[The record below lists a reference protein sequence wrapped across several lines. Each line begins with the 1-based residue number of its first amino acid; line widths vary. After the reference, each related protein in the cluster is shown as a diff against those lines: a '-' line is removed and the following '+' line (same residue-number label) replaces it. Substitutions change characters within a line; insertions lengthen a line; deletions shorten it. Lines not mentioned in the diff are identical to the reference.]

1 MKFFD
6 KLGLAIFSAIVL
18 IISITLC
25 LIGFGWIEPSVY
37 SILIS
42 KAYASQTGTYV
53 LIGSCTVLAL
63 LAIKCLF
70 FTDMTS
76 KDDEEEGSGILL
88 QNEDGRLLITADT
101 LRNMVEG
108 VITDFDEITDSITR
122 INITKENDVII
133 EISIDVLRGTVI
145 KDVTSRLQTKVKKEI
160 KAATDLEIKYVN
172 VKVRNT
178 GIEKA
183 DEDKEKKT
191 KATKRELMR
200 SP

>member
-172 VKVRNT
+172 VKVRDT

-191 KATKRELMR
+191 KATKREKND
-200 SP
+200 

>member
-191 KATKRELMR
+191 KATKRETTD
-200 SP
+200 

>member
-6 KLGLAIFSAIVL
+6 KIGLAIFSAIVL

-53 LIGSCTVLAL
+53 LIGSCTILAL

-191 KATKRELMR
+191 KATKREKND
-200 SP
+200 

>member
-160 KAATDLEIKYVN
+160 KSATDLEIKYVN

-191 KATKRELMR
+191 KATKREKND
-200 SP
+200 

>member
-76 KDDEEEGSGILL
+76 QDDEKEGSGILL

-191 KATKRELMR
+191 KATKREKND
-200 SP
+200 

>member
-183 DEDKEKKT
+183 DEEKKT
-191 KATKRELMR
+191 KATKREKND
-200 SP
+200 

>member
-42 KAYASQTGTYV
+42 RAYASQTGTYV

-183 DEDKEKKT
+183 DENKEKKT
-191 KATKRELMR
+191 KATKREKND
-200 SP
+200 

>member
-183 DEDKEKKT
+183 DEDKENKSHKKR
-191 KATKRELMR
+191 KE
-200 SP
+200 

>member
-18 IISITLC
+18 IISIILC

-191 KATKRELMR
+191 KATKREKND
-200 SP
+200 

>member
-191 KATKRELMR
+191 KATKREKKD
-200 SP
+200 

>member
-37 SILIS
+37 NILIS

-191 KATKRELMR
+191 KATKREKND
-200 SP
+200 

>member
-42 KAYASQTGTYV
+42 RAYASQTGTYE

-70 FTDMTS
+70 FTDITS

-191 KATKRELMR
+191 KATKREKND
-200 SP
+200 

>member
-178 GIEKA
+178 GNEKT

-191 KATKRELMR
+191 KATKREKND
-200 SP
+200 

>member
-101 LRNMVEG
+101 LRNMVED

-191 KATKRELMR
+191 KATKREKND
-200 SP
+200 

>member
-172 VKVRNT
+172 VKVRKT

-191 KATKRELMR
+191 KATKREKND
-200 SP
+200 

>member
-25 LIGFGWIEPSVY
+25 LIGFEWIEPSVY

-191 KATKRELMR
+191 KATKREKND
-200 SP
+200 

>member
-183 DEDKEKKT
+183 DEDTEKKT
-191 KATKRELMR
+191 KATKREKND
-200 SP
+200 

>member
-53 LIGSCTVLAL
+53 LIGSCTVLVL

-191 KATKRELMR
+191 KATKREKND
-200 SP
+200 

>member
-145 KDVTSRLQTKVKKEI
+145 KVTSRLQTKLKKEI

-191 KATKRELMR
+191 KATKREKND
-200 SP
+200 

>member
-108 VITDFDEITDSITR
+108 VIIDFDEITDSITR

-191 KATKRELMR
+191 KATKREKND
-200 SP
+200 

>member
-37 SILIS
+37 SILIN

-76 KDDEEEGSGILL
+76 QDDEEEGSGILL

-160 KAATDLEIKYVN
+160 KSATDLEIKYVN

-191 KATKRELMR
+191 KATKREKND
-200 SP
+200 

>member
-70 FTDMTS
+70 FTDKTS

-191 KATKRELMR
+191 KATKREKND
-200 SP
+200 

>member
-42 KAYASQTGTYV
+42 RAYASQTGTYV

-108 VITDFDEITDSITR
+108 VITDFDEIIDSITR

-191 KATKRELMR
+191 KATKREKND
-200 SP
+200 

>member
-191 KATKRELMR
+191 KATKRKKND
-200 SP
+200 

>member
-145 KDVTSRLQTKVKKEI
+145 NDVTSRLQTKVKKEI

-191 KATKRELMR
+191 KATKREKND
-200 SP
+200 

>member
-42 KAYASQTGTYV
+42 RAYASQTGTYV

-145 KDVTSRLQTKVKKEI
+145 KDVTSRLQTRVKKEI

-191 KATKRELMR
+191 KATKREKND
-200 SP
+200 

>member
-53 LIGSCTVLAL
+53 LIGSCTILAL

-145 KDVTSRLQTKVKKEI
+145 TDVTSRLQTKVKKEI

-191 KATKRELMR
+191 KATKREKND
-200 SP
+200 

>member
-160 KAATDLEIKYVN
+160 KVATDLEIKYVN

-191 KATKRELMR
+191 KATKREKND
-200 SP
+200 

>member
-42 KAYASQTGTYV
+42 KAYASPTGTYV
-53 LIGSCTVLAL
+53 LIGSCTILAL

-76 KDDEEEGSGILL
+76 KNDEEEGSGILL

-183 DEDKEKKT
+183 DEDKEEKT
-191 KATKRELMR
+191 KATKREKND
-200 SP
+200 

>member
-1 MKFFD
+1 M
-6 KLGLAIFSAIVL
+6 
-18 IISITLC
+18 
-25 LIGFGWIEPSVY
+25 IGFGWIEPSVY

-191 KATKRELMR
+191 KATKREKND
-200 SP
+200 

>member
-76 KDDEEEGSGILL
+76 QDDEEEGSGILL

-160 KAATDLEIKYVN
+160 KSATDLEIKYVN

-191 KATKRELMR
+191 KATKREKND
-200 SP
+200 

>member
-178 GIEKA
+178 GIEKT

-191 KATKRELMR
+191 KATKREKND
-200 SP
+200 

>member
-76 KDDEEEGSGILL
+76 KYDEEEGSGILL

-160 KAATDLEIKYVN
+160 KSATDLEIKYVN

-191 KATKRELMR
+191 KATKREKKD
-200 SP
+200 

>member
-1 MKFFD
+1 
-6 KLGLAIFSAIVL
+6 
-18 IISITLC
+18 
-25 LIGFGWIEPSVY
+25 
-37 SILIS
+37 
-42 KAYASQTGTYV
+42 
-53 LIGSCTVLAL
+53 
-63 LAIKCLF
+63 
-70 FTDMTS
+70 
-76 KDDEEEGSGILL
+76 
-88 QNEDGRLLITADT
+88 
-101 LRNMVEG
+101 MVEG

-178 GIEKA
+178 GIEKT

-191 KATKRELMR
+191 KATKREKND
-200 SP
+200 

>member
-42 KAYASQTGTYV
+42 RAYASQTGTYV

-191 KATKRELMR
+191 KATKREKND
-200 SP
+200 

>member
-1 MKFFD
+1 
-6 KLGLAIFSAIVL
+6 
-18 IISITLC
+18 
-25 LIGFGWIEPSVY
+25 
-37 SILIS
+37 
-42 KAYASQTGTYV
+42 
-53 LIGSCTVLAL
+53 
-63 LAIKCLF
+63 
-70 FTDMTS
+70 
-76 KDDEEEGSGILL
+76 
-88 QNEDGRLLITADT
+88 
-101 LRNMVEG
+101 MVEG

-191 KATKRELMR
+191 KATKREKND
-200 SP
+200 

>member
-53 LIGSCTVLAL
+53 LIGSCTILAL

-133 EISIDVLRGTVI
+133 EISIDVIRGTVI

-191 KATKRELMR
+191 KATKREKND
-200 SP
+200 

>member
-76 KDDEEEGSGILL
+76 QDDEEEESGILL

-160 KAATDLEIKYVN
+160 KSATDLEIKYVN

-191 KATKRELMR
+191 KATKREKND
-200 SP
+200 